1 MKKIVFLLVVFSG
14 LIFMSCN
21 DDKDTVGPSIDVSN
35 PKENVVFK
43 AGDIVPLDVTLKDES
58 SIGYFEYEFFSYDN
72 DLYSHK
78 EKKEIDYV
86 LNELS
91 FKSSFMIPKMIKEE
105 IPFPAGD
112 YVIKFVT
119 VDIYGNTTVYIR
131 NVKVQSGE

>member
-72 DLYSHK
+72 DLYSHN

-112 YVIKFVT
+112 YVIKFVA